1 MVWMPR
7 SCAVTLA
14 GLALWAVFAVFAT
27 DAFAEHVR
35 CGDLITHDTTLD
47 SDLID
52 CPVEGVRIGAS
63 NVTLDLNGHTID
75 GSPEAESGVLALG
88 FPTGVTVRGGTVQD
102 FDYGIQ
108 LGWTD
113 GLVEDIVA
121 LNNRDGGIRLSG
133 WRHRV
138 RRSAA
143 VGNPSG
149 IWVDGGYDM
158 AISDNVSVRNGVG
171 IAVREANRTTV
182 VRNALRDNFAAGI
195 YVYSSWGNRVER
207 NNLNGDRFGLLL
219 QSPIDEDSPGPNDF
233 IRNRITGAV
242 VDGIQI
248 ESVWG
253 LTHLTGNVV
262 TRSGDDGIQI
272 GDVPAVVTDRSSV
285 LAQNTTRHNAD
296 LGIEAL
302 PGVIDGGRNRAFRN
316 GNPLQCLVVVCR

>member
-1 MVWMPR
+1 MPR
-7 SCAVTLA
+7 SCGVTLA
-14 GLALWAVFAVFAT
+14 GLALWALFALFGT
-27 DAFAEHVR
+27 EAFAEHVR
-35 CGDLITHDTTLD
+35 CGDLITQDTTLD

-52 CPVEGVRIGAS
+52 CPVEGVRVGAS

-75 GSPEAESGVLALG
+75 GSPEAEWGVWVAG
-88 FPTGVTVRGGTVQD
+88 FPDGVTVRGGTVRE
-102 FDYGIQ
+102 FDYGVSV
-108 LGWTD
+108 GWTD

-138 RRSAA
+138 RRSVA

-149 IWVDGGYDM
+149 IWLDGGFDM
-158 AISDNVSVRNGVG
+158 VVSDNLSVRNGVG
-171 IAVREANRTTV
+171 IAVREANRNTV
-182 VRNALRDNFAAGI
+182 VRNALRDNVAAGI

-207 NNLNGDRFGLLL
+207 NYLHGDRFGLLL
-219 QSPIDEDSPGPNDF
+219 RSPIDEDSPPANDF
-233 IRNRITGAV
+233 IRNRVTRAEE
-242 VDGIQI
+242 DGIQI

-253 LTHLTGNVV
+253 LTRLTGNVV

-272 GDVPAVVTDRSSV
+272 GDVPAAVTDRSSV
-285 LAQNTTRHNAD
+285 LAQNTTHHNAD